1 MKARS
6 ISSSGLAHEQHLD
19 SYPDTEEDYAED
31 SSDNETE
38 VASNMA
44 TPKSIR
50 RKISRTSTAAT
61 PTAMSPAGSRPLE
74 EYAQKT
80 SQNINLEYV
89 YDSLRKSLAK
99 GGESSTARTSN
110 AGSPLLMDNAERERM
125 VSVANVT
132 L

>member
-6 ISSSGLAHEQHLD
+6 VSSSGLAHEQHSD

-74 EYAQKT
+74 EYAQKA

-99 GGESSTARTSN
+99 GESSTARTSN

-125 VSVANVT
+125 VSAANVT